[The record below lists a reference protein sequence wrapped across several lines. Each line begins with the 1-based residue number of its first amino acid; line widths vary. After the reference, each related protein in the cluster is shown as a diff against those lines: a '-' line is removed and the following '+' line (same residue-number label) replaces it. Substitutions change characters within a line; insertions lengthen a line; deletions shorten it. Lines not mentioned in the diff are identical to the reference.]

1 MLTPKYTRQNR
12 KVYLELNGRTASST
26 MKLFQLSSLNGKI
39 MIRSCT
45 VTDEILIQNFN
56 RKM

>member
-26 MKLFQLSSLNGKI
+26 MKLFQLSSLNVKI